1 LQLPQIPYHVK
12 YGKQAKAGVACFSAP
27 NQTDTGRSMDDR
39 ITNEVHISE
48 QAPAPHP
55 PKKRLGPLA
64 WMSVGFFICLTLAL
78 IALFILLS
86 VQRKEKMGIYIP
98 RETVIISIK
107 DLHNAFNKDA
117 AAAERV
123 YKNMPLLITGTIKN
137 INDSSDKKTTLIGLD
152 TGGTVPA
159 IARFDKQKD
168 KINKLKEGQIIA
180 FTGRFEKY
188 GHVSIPEFLEYK
200 SGESKVTSKITSTVL
215 NWLPDVPFFEIVQ
228 LKKCELILT
237 EQ

>member
-1 LQLPQIPYHVK
+1 
-12 YGKQAKAGVACFSAP
+12 
-27 NQTDTGRSMDDR
+27 MDEH
-39 ITNEVHISE
+39 IKNEVHVAG
-48 QAPAPHP
+48 QAPAPP
-55 PKKRLGPLA
+55 LPKKRPGPLV
-64 WMSVGFFICLTLAL
+64 WMSVGFFICLALAL

-86 VQRKEKMGIYIP
+86 KQRKERMGIFIP
-98 RETVIISIK
+98 RETIIISIK
-107 DLHNAFNKDA
+107 DLHNAFNKDT

-123 YKNMPLLITGTIKN
+123 YKNMPLLITGIVKN

-152 TGGTVPA
+152 TGGTLPA

-168 KINKLKEGQIIA
+168 KIVKLKEGQIIA
-180 FTGRFEKY
+180 FTCQFEKY

-200 SGESKVTSKITSTVL
+200 SGENKVTSKITSTVL
-215 NWLPDVPFFEIVQ
+215 NWFPDVPFFEIVQ

>member
-1 LQLPQIPYHVK
+1 
-12 YGKQAKAGVACFSAP
+12 
-27 NQTDTGRSMDDR
+27 MDEH
-39 ITNEVHISE
+39 ITNEVQIPQ
-48 QAPAPHP
+48 QAPAPP
-55 PKKRLGPLA
+55 PAKKRFGPLA
-64 WMSVGFFICLTLAL
+64 WMSVGFFICLILAIITLY
-78 IALFILLS
+78 IVIS
-86 VQRKEKMGIYIP
+86 KHRKEKMGIFIP
-98 RETVIISIK
+98 RETLILSIK
-107 DLHNAFNKDA
+107 DLHNAFNKDS

-180 FTGRFEKY
+180 FTGQFESY

-200 SGESKVTSKITSTVL
+200 SGENKVTSKITNTVL

-228 LKKCELILT
+228 LKKCELIHP

>member
-1 LQLPQIPYHVK
+1 
-12 YGKQAKAGVACFSAP
+12 
-27 NQTDTGRSMDDR
+27 MDEH

-48 QAPAPHP
+48 QAPATPA

-64 WMSVGFFICLTLAL
+64 WMSVGFFICLILAVITLFMV
-78 IALFILLS
+78 IS
-86 VQRKEKMGIYIP
+86 KHHKEKTGIFIS
-98 RETVIISIK
+98 RETLILSIK
-107 DLHNAFNKDA
+107 DLDNAFSKDV
-117 AAAERV
+117 AAAERA

-159 IARFDKQKD
+159 IARFNKQKD
-168 KINKLKEGQIIA
+168 KIIKLKEGQIIA
-180 FTGRFEKY
+180 FTGQFESY
-188 GHVSIPEFLEYK
+188 GHLSIPEFLEYK
-200 SGESKVTSKITSTVL
+200 SGESKVTSKITNTVL

-228 LKKCELILT
+228 LKKCELIQL